1 MGAITG
7 IVIGVLLV
15 LTPLAVLGC
24 FIFLHRYSGIP
35 RCCSCPRLTLVLE
48 EGHPILHFRPGS
60 PGPPHFPMD
69 ILSRPQF
76 LPHLVLTCGS
86 FLNTSFILLFSREVG
101 SISFATPWTPVSMEF
116 PGRNTGVGCHLLPQ
130 GIFLTQG
137 SNPCLLHWQAD
148 SLPLSHQGSL
158 IYQLTQLRPL
168 HVPFPYK

>member
-1 MGAITG
+1 MVTKQTATWGSEHFLPPDQALPEDSSGCSLQGTRTPSPLSPSLLLSGQENSRALGVGAITG

-15 LTPLAVLGC
+15 LTPLAGLGC

-86 FLNTSFILLFSREVG
+86 FLNTF
-101 SISFATPWTPVSMEF
+101 
-116 PGRNTGVGCHLLPQ
+116 
-130 GIFLTQG
+130 
-137 SNPCLLHWQAD
+137 
-148 SLPLSHQGSL
+148 L
-158 IYQLTQLRPL
+158 IYF
-168 HVPFPYK
+168 VI

>member
-1 MGAITG
+1 MVTKQTATWGSEHFLPPDQALPEDSSGCSLQGTRTPFPFSLSLLLSGQENSRALGVGAITG

-15 LTPLAVLGC
+15 LILLAGLGR

-86 FLNTSFILLFSREVG
+86 FLNTI
-101 SISFATPWTPVSMEF
+101 
-116 PGRNTGVGCHLLPQ
+116 
-130 GIFLTQG
+130 
-137 SNPCLLHWQAD
+137 
-148 SLPLSHQGSL
+148 L
-158 IYQLTQLRPL
+158 IYF
-168 HVPFPYK
+168 VN

>member
-1 MGAITG
+1 MVTKQTATWGSEHFLPPDQALPEDSSGCSLQGTRTPFPLSVSLLLSGRENSRALGVGAITG

-15 LTPLAVLGC
+15 LILLAGLGR

-86 FLNTSFILLFSREVG
+86 FLNTI
-101 SISFATPWTPVSMEF
+101 
-116 PGRNTGVGCHLLPQ
+116 
-130 GIFLTQG
+130 
-137 SNPCLLHWQAD
+137 
-148 SLPLSHQGSL
+148 L
-158 IYQLTQLRPL
+158 IYF
-168 HVPFPYK
+168 VN